1 MPTFDLATLTRQQ
14 TTLGAVASSLP
25 WESELSEL
33 AEQDPD
39 FAMATVVVLDT
50 DLTGDDFDIELDN
63 LYPND
68 LDQPLPFLL
77 LVRGSMRVRS
87 VYNTDLDGGTHLMV
101 LGDVHADFMI
111 TLQQE
116 TFVGGDLRLHR
127 AWWGVG
133 EAGRLMVRGTIS
145 APAMIADGYRVDA
158 DRIRQRHGVDTTAF
172 LWAGG
177 TDYLPRPHVLC
188 VLADDYVDVDDVD
201 VDEPHS
207 VVDWVDI
214 IDVLNAVD
222 DGADPFADPVTTP
235 SVDLFI
241 PEPDLLGFSANE
253 LFACFEAE
261 VSAESLAAV
270 FTDPLVVA
278 ECTGYDDDL
287 IDGDRKYSVRQ
298 AGDRRP
304 ARLTIMRVLSDPDQL
319 YRFHHFEAR
328 ESSSGAIHIELLT
341 QTALGT
347 EHEVAP
353 VAPHDLDHYIDALSC
368 FRRLRTFLAEEA

>member
-1 MPTFDLATLTRQQ
+1 MF
-14 TTLGAVASSLP
+14 
-25 WESELSEL
+25 
-33 AEQDPD
+33 
-39 FAMATVVVLDT
+39 
-50 DLTGDDFDIELDN
+50 
-63 LYPND
+63 
-68 LDQPLPFLL
+68 
-77 LVRGSMRVRS
+77 
-87 VYNTDLDGGTHLMV
+87 NTDLDGGTHLMV
-101 LGDVHADFMI
+101 LGDLHADFMI

-116 TFVGGDLRLHR
+116 TFVGGELRLRR

-133 EAGRLMVRGTIS
+133 EAGRLMVRDTIS
-145 APAMIADGYRVDA
+145 APALIADGYCIDA

-201 VDEPHS
+201 VDEPHG

-214 IDVLNAVD
+214 VDVLNAVV
-222 DGADPFADPVTTP
+222 DGADPFADPITTP
-235 SVDLFI
+235 SVDLFV

-253 LFACFEAE
+253 LFSRFEAE

-278 ECTGYDDDL
+278 ECTTYDDDL
-287 IDGDRKYSVRQ
+287 LDGDCKYSVRP
-298 AGDRRP
+298 AGDGLS

-328 ESSSGAIHIELLT
+328 ESSSGAVHIELLT
-341 QTALGT
+341 QVALGV
-347 EHEVAP
+347 EHEVVP
-353 VAPHDLDHYIDALSC
+353 VPPHHLDHYIDALSC